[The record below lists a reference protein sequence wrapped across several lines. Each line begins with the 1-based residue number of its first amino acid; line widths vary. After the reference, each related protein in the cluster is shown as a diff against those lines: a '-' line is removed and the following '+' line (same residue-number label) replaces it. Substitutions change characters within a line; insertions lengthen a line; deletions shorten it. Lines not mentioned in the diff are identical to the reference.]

1 MNQRLKL
8 LAQKKETNISS
19 AANLSTS
26 NVQNSRNANIDSSI
40 MSDEDDNHNDILS
53 FLQNDKPIQAKSENI
68 QQLNNQS
75 KVKQSNLNQ
84 NQRLAQQVQTNQVP
98 FDDNSRFAK
107 MSKQEEIS
115 YAEQENY
122 NKKKLK
128 KPFSNVNPVLMKF
141 QNKQNNQK
149 MQINQQNSEIIEPK
163 IEEEAT
169 NLENE
174 DLNSDNID
182 KIFQREQS
190 FENENKTT
198 QQKDQNTVN
207 KRQFSVSVNSVE
219 NKANQNDSN
228 NSLVMRIQGKV
239 NEQKPIMPSPN
250 KPENQTIQDK
260 VSLNQNVRGLN
271 QILNTSEDDEDEDD
285 DIEHLKQ
292 ISKSTQNT
300 QMTKP
305 QQINQNKSNQNSKF
319 SILPIMKDSL
329 SEQTFQQKQANSKE
343 QLNKLNQQNTM
354 SQNRNDQDLSMFDAL
369 FEANEEISRI
379 ENESNKMDEDMDD
392 KKSVADM
399 SMFIQ
404 IQQES
409 EDDGDE
415 IALSKKVIPQMNNQK
430 PNQIQQASS
439 SKINNKLNVGLQ
451 NTLNKYKDQQ
461 NIQMQ
466 NQPEKEPTNT
476 ENKQNN
482 LFSKQKQTSLNYI
495 QNKLQSNT
503 NQNQQQQLLQK
514 FNVNNQQQSGQVK
527 PQININRT
535 TNIVENQKFNSNNN
549 EEAGFMQQK
558 AMKQPSLVEQ
568 IPKTSSSFLQIQNKL
583 QNNKFAEDQSLS
595 NSVLNMS
602 YVDENKKINN
612 IYKTP
617 VQNSKT
623 NNYQQKITQYSMNS
637 QKEDEDDFYK
647 NFESS
652 YQNIM
657 FAAKPNDNNRFNNN
671 TRNMNN
677 FEESMDLTKGNISR
691 NQMNNTSYLNTTN
704 KKQNKKN
711 IPQVTPYKINLR
723 LYQKKKKIKQ
733 SVEECKV
740 WHYYLD
746 KMYNLTSQQFELK
759 LANSTIPKELKEYNI
774 KQIFRGV
781 FNNKKIPFL
790 AVIMIEYE
798 ILHQIVKATLLD
810 FSCSIIGSFSKNLFM
825 DDIGENNQ
833 SLIIKKE
840 EPEDEEE
847 GDQEDESDDDF
858 INRNNKMSIEG
869 DQIPSQKQDKKKKE
883 KKMDFSTVYTLNH
896 ERGTQI
902 SLKLNTLLVLKDVT
916 VIQQNEEPPFLNISE
931 KNVVQVVYPF

>member
-8 LAQKKETNISS
+8 LAQKKETNNSS

-26 NVQNSRNANIDSSI
+26 NVQNSRNINIDQSL

-53 FLQNDKPIQAKSENI
+53 FLKNDKPIQAKTENI
-68 QQLNNQS
+68 QQMNNQS
-75 KVKQSNLNQ
+75 KVKQSSLNQ
-84 NQRLAQQVQTNQVP
+84 NQGLAQQQQTKQVP
-98 FDDNSRFAK
+98 IDDNSKYPK
-107 MSKQEEIS
+107 MSKEEEIS

-122 NKKKLK
+122 MKKKLK
-128 KPFSNVNPVLMKF
+128 KPISNMNPVLIKF

-149 MQINQQNSEIIEPK
+149 MQTNQQISENIEPK
-163 IEEEAT
+163 IEEGDL

-174 DLNSDNID
+174 DLNSKQKD
-182 KIFQREQS
+182 KIFEREQS
-190 FENENKTT
+190 SENEIKIS
-198 QQKDQNTVN
+198 QQKEQNAVN
-207 KRQFSVSVNSVE
+207 KRQFSVSVNNIE

-228 NSLVMRIQGKV
+228 NQLIMRIKGKA
-239 NEQKPIMPSPN
+239 NEQKQIMPQPN
-250 KPENQTIQDK
+250 KPDNQTKLDK
-260 VSLNQNVRGLN
+260 AVLNQNSRGLN
-271 QILNTSEDDEDEDD
+271 QILNTSENDDDDEDD

-305 QQINQNKSNQNSKF
+305 QQTNQSNSNHNQMF
-319 SILPIMKDSL
+319 SILPIMKDVG
-329 SEQTFQQKQANSKE
+329 SEKTLESKLTNSKE
-343 QLNKLNQQNTM
+343 LQNKSDQQNTI
-354 SQNRNDQDLSMFDAL
+354 SQNKNDQDLSMFDAL

-379 ENESNKMDEDMDD
+379 ENQSNKMDEEIDD

-404 IQQES
+404 IHQES

-415 IALSKKVIPQMNNQK
+415 IQSSKKVIPQLNNLK
-430 PNQIQQASS
+430 PSQNQQT
-439 SKINNKLNVGLQ
+439 SKGNINNNFNVCNSNLQ

-461 NIQMQ
+461 NAKML
-466 NQPEKEPTNT
+466 NQPEKYPAIT
-476 ENKQNN
+476 ENN
-482 LFSKQKQTSLNYI
+482 LFSKQKQTSLNSI
-495 QNKLQSNT
+495 QNKLSSNT
-503 NQNQQQQLLQK
+503 NQQQLLQK
-514 FNVNNQQQSGQVK
+514 FNANAQQKSGQVM
-527 PQININRT
+527 PDININRT
-535 TNIVENQKFNSNNN
+535 TDRVANQASNSNAN
-549 EEAGFMQQK
+549 EEADFIDQK
-558 AMKQPSLVEQ
+558 TSKQASVIEQ
-568 IPKTSSSFLQIQNKL
+568 IPKTKSSFLQVQAKL
-583 QNNKFAEDQSLS
+583 QNNKFTEDQSLS
-595 NSVLNMS
+595 NSVLNTT
-602 YVDENKKINN
+602 YVDDNKKNHN

-623 NNYQQKITQYSMNS
+623 NNYQSKITQYSMNS
-637 QKEDEDDFYK
+637 QNEDEDDFYQ

-657 FAAKPNDNNRFNNN
+657 FAAKPKNNNKFNNA
-671 TRNMNN
+671 RNMND
-677 FEESMDLTKGNISR
+677 FEESMNLTKGNISR
-691 NQMNNTSYLNTTN
+691 NQMNNTSYQTTTD

-711 IPQVTPYKINLR
+711 IPQVTPYKISLR

-774 KQIFRGV
+774 KQIFRGA

-790 AVIMIEYE
+790 AVIMIEFE

-825 DDIGENNQ
+825 DDLGENNQ

-840 EPEDEEE
+840 EPEDEDDEE
-847 GDQEDESDDDF
+847 QDDESDDDF

>member
-8 LAQKKETNISS
+8 LAQKKETNITS
-19 AANLSTS
+19 AANLSSS
-26 NVQNSRNANIDSSI
+26 NIQNSRNINNDQSLI
-40 MSDEDDNHNDILS
+40 SDEDDNHNDILS
-53 FLQNDKPIQAKSENI
+53 FLKKDDKIIQAKTESI
-68 QQLNNQS
+68 QQNNNQS
-75 KVKQSNLNQ
+75 KVKQSGTNQ
-84 NQRLAQQVQTNQVP
+84 NQRLVQQEQTKQVP
-98 FDDNSRFAK
+98 VDDNTRFSK
-107 MSKQEEIS
+107 MSKEEEIC
-115 YAEQENY
+115 YAEQENFM
-122 NKKKLK
+122 KKKLK
-128 KPFSNVNPVLMKF
+128 KPISNVNPVLMKF

-149 MQINQQNSEIIEPK
+149 VQTNQQINESIEPK
-163 IEEEAT
+163 IEEPDT
-169 NLENE
+169 NLQNE
-174 DLNSDNID
+174 DLNSNKID

-190 FENENKTT
+190 FENEIKIS
-198 QQKDQNTVN
+198 QQKDQNAVN
-207 KRQFSVSVNSVE
+207 KRQFSVSVNNVE
-219 NKANQNDSN
+219 NTTSQDISDNQ
-228 NSLVMRIQGKV
+228 LVMRIQGKV
-239 NEQKPIMPSPN
+239 NEQKQTISSLN
-250 KPENQTIQDK
+250 KPENQTQQDK
-260 VSLNQNVRGLN
+260 VSLNQNTRGLN
-271 QILNTSEDDEDEDD
+271 QVFSTSEDDEDEDD

-300 QMTKP
+300 QMTKT
-305 QQINQNKSNQNSKF
+305 NQNNQNHNQKF
-319 SILPIMKDSL
+319 SILPIMKDV
-329 SEQTFQQKQANSKE
+329 EQEKTLQQKLAVNSKE
-343 QLNKLNQQNTM
+343 QQNKSGQQNTI
-354 SQNRNDQDLSMFDAL
+354 SQNKNDQDLSMFDAL

-379 ENESNKMDEDMDD
+379 EDEYSKMDVEVDD

-404 IQQES
+404 IHQES

-415 IALSKKVIPQMNNQK
+415 ITQAKKVIPQLNNQK
-430 PNQIQQASS
+430 PSQIQQTLTN
-439 SKINNKLNVGLQ
+439 KINNNLSVRNSNLQ

-461 NIQMQ
+461 NAKTQ
-466 NQPEKEPTNT
+466 NQPEKSSTIT
-476 ENKQNN
+476 ENN
-482 LFSKQKQTSLNYI
+482 LFSKQKQTSLNQI
-495 QNKLQSNT
+495 QSKLQSNT
-503 NQNQQQQLLQK
+503 NQQQLFQK
-514 FNVNNQQQSGQVK
+514 FNVNPQQQLSQEIPEINMNRATNRVAY
-527 PQININRT
+527 QTSSSNINQ
-535 TNIVENQKFNSNNN
+535 EADFN
-549 EEAGFMQQK
+549 
-558 AMKQPSLVEQ
+558 EQ
-568 IPKTSSSFLQIQNKL
+568 KTSKQVSVIEKIPQTKSSFLQVQSKL
-583 QNNKFAEDQSLS
+583 QNNNKFTEDQALS
-595 NSVLNMS
+595 NSILNTS
-602 YVDENKKINN
+602 YLDESKRNNN
-612 IYKTP
+612 IFKTP
-617 VQNSKT
+617 VQNSKI

-637 QKEDEDDFYK
+637 QKEDEDDFYQ

-657 FAAKPNDNNRFNNN
+657 YAAKPNKNNKFNNA
-671 TRNMNN
+671 RNMND
-677 FEESMDLTKGNISR
+677 FEESMNLTKGNISR
-691 NQMNNTSYLNTTN
+691 NQMNNTSYQTTTN

-774 KQIFRGV
+774 KQIFRGA

-790 AVIMIEYE
+790 AVIMIEFE

-825 DDIGENNQ
+825 DDLGENNQ

-840 EPEDEEE
+840 EPEDEDDEE
-847 GDQEDESDDDF
+847 QDDQSDDDF